1 MIKTKNRH
9 ILNNLYRWAMS
20 KKLPVNHFT
29 WAENISEFNGNFTK
43 SYMIVNI
50 PKIYVTFTIISPF
63 CLQE

>member
-1 MIKTKNRH
+1 
-9 ILNNLYRWAMS
+9 MS

-29 WAENISEFNGNFTK
+29 WVENISEFNGNFTK